1 MIFYSHQIFGDFI
14 RRPPPS
20 SPSGRHDAC
29 VFYWVLLFQLN
40 LYFVQIQALCIRL
53 NQRYIQLH
61 SDNINSHGKFS
72 KSFGATISNTT
83 CSVVLDIVAHNI
95 GCICQMDRS
104 AYVDLDIVAPVQI
117 TFFVWYWM
125 LLQRQLYIN
134 DAMDTVPSKD

>member
-1 MIFYSHQIFGDFI
+1 MIFYSHQILGDFI
-14 RRPPPS
+14 RSPPPS

-40 LYFVQIQALCIRL
+40 F
-53 NQRYIQLH
+53 QLH
-61 SDNINSHGKFS
+61 SDIIHSHGKFS

-83 CSVVLDIVAHNI
+83 CSVVLDIVAPNI

-117 TFFVWYWM
+117 TCFVWYWM

-134 DAMDTVPSKD
+134 DAMDTVPRED